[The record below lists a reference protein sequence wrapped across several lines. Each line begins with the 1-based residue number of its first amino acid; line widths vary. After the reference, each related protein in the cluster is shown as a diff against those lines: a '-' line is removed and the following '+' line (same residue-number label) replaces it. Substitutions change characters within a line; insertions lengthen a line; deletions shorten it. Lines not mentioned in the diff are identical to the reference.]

1 MTDDVPNSG
10 VNESPYQ
17 GLNNSPDAVA
27 VEKPG
32 KVDDKSKKYLR
43 FQKFNKRTYEE
54 VNDVLKS
61 RTHLTAREWTIA
73 RLCSD
78 FKDAEGHS
86 QMTWIGEHLP
96 ELVPFMDQ
104 PYERQDVA
112 SAQAAFKRKV
122 ARSGTTLFYAYYS
135 GLITM
140 DEMLA
145 IIQQIIKN
153 IGELK
158 KIEGSEPGDINTDV
172 QVMMAE
178 TLRRITEKL
187 NEVSE
192 PDLPE

>member
-1 MTDDVPNSG
+1 MTDDVPGAGANKSQNAG
-10 VNESPYQ
+10 ANKSQ
-17 GLNNSPDAVA
+17 DKA
-27 VEKPG
+27 
-32 KVDDKSKKYLR
+32 DDKSQKYAR

-96 ELVPFMDQ
+96 ELVPFMEQ

-158 KIEGSEPGDINTDV
+158 KIEGSEPGDMNTDV

-187 NEVSE
+187 NEVNE
-192 PDLPE
+192 PE

>member
-1 MTDDVPNSG
+1 MTDEV
-10 VNESPYQ
+10 
-17 GLNNSPDAVA
+17 PDAGTNEGA
-27 VEKPG
+27 TGVE
-32 KVDDKSKKYLR
+32 DRTKKYAR

-54 VNDVLKS
+54 VNDVLKR

-96 ELVPFMDQ
+96 ELVPFMDNT
-104 PYERQDVA
+104 YERQDVA
-112 SAQAAFKRKV
+112 SAEGAFKRKV

-153 IGELK
+153 IEELK
-158 KIEGSEPGDINTDV
+158 KIEGSEPGDVNTDV

-187 NEVSE
+187 NEVTE
-192 PDLPE
+192 PE